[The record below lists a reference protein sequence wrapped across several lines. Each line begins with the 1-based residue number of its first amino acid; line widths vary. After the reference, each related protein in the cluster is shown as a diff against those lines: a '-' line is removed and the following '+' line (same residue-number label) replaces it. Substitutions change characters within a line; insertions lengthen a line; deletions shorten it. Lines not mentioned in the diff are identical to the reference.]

1 MWNYSN
7 YIGVVLPVAN
17 QCHGILNT
25 SMLAAAA
32 RRLGLNLDQ
41 AKSSPYPIYKKYFDY
56 LAWGHR
62 FKKNPVKTYAP
73 ASSLDGAA
81 TALLVA
87 NSSWMRAFFFKTN
100 SFTDCCIWNVATRHC
115 PFIPEVCI
123 LLSLHSKFFEPQH
136 ITEFVWPRRCYH
148 FFWDT
153 QEHVIEVKRVKTL
166 NAQCSHVLI
175 SSNLL
180 SVGLGHDG
188 YQGLGFL
195 SQTVSYLRTPSH
207 NDFHIPLH

>member
-1 MWNYSN
+1 MGFWTHRCLLQQHAVWDSILIKQNHHLIPSIKN
-7 YIGVVLPVAN
+7 TLTIWPEAIASRRTRSRPMPRLHLWMVPPLLCLW
-17 QCHGILNT
+17 QTLHG
-25 SMLAAAA
+25 
-32 RRLGLNLDQ
+32 
-41 AKSSPYPIYKKYFDY
+41 
-56 LAWGHR
+56 WGH
-62 FKKNPVKTYAP
+62 
-73 ASSLDGAA
+73 
-81 TALLVA
+81 
-87 NSSWMRAFFFKTN
+87 FFKTN

>member
-1 MWNYSN
+1 MDEGIFLKPTPSQIVAFEMW
-7 YIGVVLPVAN
+7 P
-17 QCHGILNT
+17 
-25 SMLAAAA
+25 
-32 RRLGLNLDQ
+32 
-41 AKSSPYPIYKKYFDY
+41 
-56 LAWGHR
+56 
-62 FKKNPVKTYAP
+62 P
-73 ASSLDGAA
+73 AIALSSLKFASC
-81 TALLVA
+81 LVCTQKFLSH
-87 NSSWMRAFFFKTN
+87 NTLQN
-100 SFTDCCIWNVATRHC
+100 LCGHVVAT
-115 PFIPEVCI
+115 
-123 LLSLHSKFFEPQH
+123 
-136 ITEFVWPRRCYH
+136 T

-195 SQTVSYLRTPSH
+195 SQTVSYLRAPSH